1 MKLNNSKLLRLGLS
15 LALCLCG
22 AVEIHAQGTGRG
34 GGGGGGGNY
43 GGGGG
48 RGGGGGSFGGGA
60 SSSGS
65 TSTRDYPNST
75 MIGSASVSIDPQTHS
90 IIVIG
95 DDKTLDSIGQ
105 VVANMDRPEPQV
117 LIKVVF
123 VEVTHDDALDLGVEG
138 AYNHQFGSAGVLSN
152 VTANLAGGL
161 TTNFVN
167 ANPLVNANNGFGLA
181 AQGTAGSIIGGNT
194 MPTGAGLYS
203 VLGSDYTATIRA
215 IASAGKSE
223 ILSKPSVMVRNNQ
236 PATITVGQS
245 IPIITSV
252 TYAANTGLPIVT
264 PTYQDV
270 GIILQVTPFIF
281 ENGLV
286 EMIVAPQISALSAQT
301 VQIAPGFNAPAIDI
315 RSASTVVI
323 TPDGET
329 VVIGGLMENDKASV
343 DTKIPILGDIPFLG
357 ALFKRHQSDHTKKEL
372 LIFLTPHVV
381 LQTSELASAS
391 ASETDKAEMS
401 RRAFTEH
408 ELNSVFDKIPFK
420 KPDKSSK
427 P

>member
-1 MKLNNSKLLRLGLS
+1 MAAFRS
-15 LALCLCG
+15 
-22 AVEIHAQGTGRG
+22 QD
-34 GGGGGGGNY
+34 
-43 GGGGG
+43 
-48 RGGGGGSFGGGA
+48 FGGGA
-60 SSSGS
+60 AASGAS
-65 TSTRDYPNST
+65 STRDYPNST

-90 IIVIG
+90 VIVIG

-123 VEVTHDDALDLGVEG
+123 VEVTHDDALDVGVEG
-138 AYNHQFGSAGVLSN
+138 SYNHSSLNVLSN
-152 VTANLAGGL
+152 FVGTNFVGL
-161 TTNFVN
+161 TTNFLHSPGQIN
-167 ANPLVNANNGFGLA
+167 AGNNFGLA
-181 AQGTAGSIIGGNT
+181 AQGTTGSIIGGNT

-215 IASAGKSE
+215 IASSGKSE

-236 PATITVGQS
+236 PATIQVGQS

-264 PTYQDV
+264 PTYQPV

-281 ENGLV
+281 ANGLV
-286 EMIVAPQISALSAQT
+286 EMIVSPQISALSAQT

-343 DTKIPILGDIPFLG
+343 DTKIPILGDIPLIG
-357 ALFKRHQSDHTKKEL
+357 ALFKRHQKDHTKKEL

-381 LQTSELASAS
+381 LQPSELAA
-391 ASETDKAEMS
+391 ATRSETDKAEMS
-401 RRAFTEH
+401 RRAFTEQ
-408 ELNSVFDKIPFK
+408 ELNSVFDKIPLK
-420 KPDKSSK
+420 KPGK
-427 P
+427 

>member
-1 MKLNNSKLLRLGLS
+1 MIMKPNNSNLLRLMLLLG
-15 LALCLCG
+15 LCLCG
-22 AVEIHAQGTGRG
+22 TAEIRAQGTARG
-34 GGGGGGGNY
+34 GGGGGGGGATFGG

-48 RGGGGGSFGGGA
+48 RSGGGGAAASGA
-60 SSSGS
+60 S
-65 TSTRDYPNST
+65 STRDYPNST

-90 IIVIG
+90 VIVIG

-138 AYNHQFGSAGVLSN
+138 AYNHQFGSAAVL
-152 VTANLAGGL
+152 TNLAGTVTGGL

-167 ANPLVNANNGFGLA
+167 VNPIVNTGNNFGLA
-181 AQGTAGSIIGGNT
+181 AQGTTGSIIGGNT

-215 IASAGKSE
+215 IASSGKSE
-223 ILSKPSVMVRNNQ
+223 VLSRPSVMVRNNQ
-236 PATITVGQS
+236 PATIQVGQS

-264 PTYQDV
+264 PTYQPV

-301 VQIAPGFNAPAIDI
+301 VAIAPGFNAPAIDI

-323 TPDGET
+323 APDGET
-329 VVIGGLMENDKASV
+329 VVIGGLIENDKASV
-343 DTKIPILGDIPFLG
+343 DTKIPILGDIPLLG
-357 ALFKRHQSDHTKKEL
+357 ALFQAPSEGPHQEGTAHFPDAPCGCPAFGTGQRHKLRSR
-372 LIFLTPHVV
+372 PGGHVPPR
-381 LQTSELASAS
+381 LHGTGTQQRL
-391 ASETDKAEMS
+391 
-401 RRAFTEH
+401 
-408 ELNSVFDKIPFK
+408 
-420 KPDKSSK
+420 
-427 P
+427 